1 MEKLI
6 HERLRESLGKLDDC
20 CNISSEIINHLR
32 SDLGLTEDQKSYA
45 NDLRNI
51 INYIADQ
58 VEKYYIPRPRFE
70 DGEPVQF
77 GDDIEIYNR
86 TGLLDSGTIQSFH
99 PNNGSVW
106 MLSLVGVNHERLVR
120 FDPGTCVIKR
130 PEHKVLDAD
139 GGEIKVGDTVWDLDS
154 GEKLTVVE
162 FANRE
167 HGIIQCS
174 NEEDEYYGDH
184 DAHRLTHREPDSLEK
199 LQRDMSSAIKSVKG
213 QLFECDRH
221 INMDTVEKWSERLTA
236 LVKRDA

>member
-6 HERLRESLGKLDDC
+6 HERLREYDEQSCSFICDNGRSVTGLW
-20 CNISSEIINHLR
+20 NSE
-32 SDLGLTEDQKSYA
+32 A
-45 NDLRNI
+45 NS
-51 INYIADQ
+51 IADEI
-58 VEKYYIPRPRFE
+58 EKYYIPRPRFE
-70 DGEPVQF
+70 NGEPVQF

-130 PEHKVLDAD
+130 PESKVLDAD
-139 GGEIKVGDTVWDLDS
+139 GVEIKVGDTVWDLDS

-174 NEEDEYYGDH
+174 NEEDEYYSDH
-184 DAHRLTHREPDSLEK
+184 DAHRLTHREPDSLKK
-199 LQRDMSSAIKSVKG
+199 LRDDTTKPPRQYYADFIGHDVGLKDDEEINSAVHKHII
-213 QLFECDRH
+213 DRVVA
-221 INMDTVEKWSERLTA
+221 IME
-236 LVKRDA
+236 RDA

>member
-1 MEKLI
+1 MDMLP
-6 HERLRESLGKLDDC
+6 HEQIRHIADVAIPACNVPSEAIDCVRASMKLD
-20 CNISSEIINHLR
+20 
-32 SDLGLTEDQKSYA
+32 EDMSSYA
-45 NDLRNI
+45 NDMRNI
-51 INYIADQ
+51 LNYIADEI
-58 VEKYYIPRPRFE
+58 EKYYIPRPRFE
-70 DGEPVQF
+70 NGEPVQF

-106 MLSLVGVNHERLVR
+106 MLSLVGVNHDRLVR
-120 FDPGTCVIKR
+120 FDPRTCVIKR

-139 GGEIKVGDTVWDLDS
+139 GVEIKVGDTVWDLDS

>member
-1 MEKLI
+1 MEKLP
-6 HERLRESLGKLDDC
+6 HERLRED
-20 CNISSEIINHLR
+20 
-32 SDLGLTEDQKSYA
+32 GLY
-45 NDLRNI
+45 
-51 INYIADQ
+51 NYITDEECSVTACSKCEQFVANKIADEI
-58 VEKYYIPRPRFE
+58 EKYYTPRPRFE
-70 DGEPVQF
+70 NGEPVQF

-139 GGEIKVGDTVWDLDS
+139 GVEIKVGDTVWDLDS

-184 DAHRLTHREPDSLEK
+184 DAHKLTHRIPDSLEK
-199 LQRDMSSAIKSVKG
+199 LRDDMREFV
-213 QLFECDRH
+213 
-221 INMDTVEKWSERLTA
+221 DTEYKIPGGTKTNEWLDRLTA
-236 LVKRDA
+236 IMERDA

>member
-77 GDDIEIYNR
+77 GDVVRTEFGNVECVAIEYNEY
-86 TGLLDSGTIQSFH
+86 DAWVKDGTDNDWNSSIAAD
-99 PNNGSVW
+99 
-106 MLSLVGVNHERLVR
+106 MLAKSHRLQ
-120 FDPGTCVIKR
+120 
-130 PEHKVLDAD
+130 KVLDAD
-139 GGEIKVGDTVWDLDS
+139 GVEIKVGDTVWDLCN

-167 HGIIQCS
+167 HGLIQCS
-174 NEEDEYYGDH
+174 HADDGDCDDF
-184 DAHRLTHREPDSLEK
+184 DAYRLTHREPDSLKK
-199 LQRDMSSAIKSVKG
+199 LRADATKPSRQYYADFIGNDGWLKDDEEINSAVHKHIIDRAVAIMERDI
-213 QLFECDRH
+213 
-221 INMDTVEKWSERLTA
+221 
-236 LVKRDA
+236 